1 MAITSRRGKPESPSE
16 WTNRLTRNKSPSE
29 PMSAPV
35 FNTKRTV
42 DCTFQ
47 SKKQIA
53 NLVCDICLVFR
64 NLMIAFNL
72 GMDLNIFILFFKHCE
87 KLFCYQVGYFY
98 MWIFEGLGVCIKE
111 CLNFYLHAMQCS
123 MNFTKSQSQRCL
135 FGTWCYF
142 YLCLYASNN
151 LPPRFLSS
159 LQWNRAMVLHWFM
172 MMFVHLYNALY
183 SICEQY

>member
-1 MAITSRRGKPESPSE
+1 M
-16 WTNRLTRNKSPSE
+16 
-29 PMSAPV
+29 
-35 FNTKRTV
+35 
-42 DCTFQ
+42 
-47 SKKQIA
+47 
-53 NLVCDICLVFR
+53 
-64 NLMIAFNL
+64 
-72 GMDLNIFILFFKHCE
+72 
-87 KLFCYQVGYFY
+87 FCYQVGYFY

-159 LQWNRAMVLHWFM
+159 LQWNLAMVLHIYDDVCAFIQHFIQYLWTVLASVLQYLFTQWTEPETNIYKKE
-172 MMFVHLYNALY
+172 VKYLYKALDFRLTCTWKCVRY
-183 SICEQY
+183 TCIID

>member
-1 MAITSRRGKPESPSE
+1 
-16 WTNRLTRNKSPSE
+16 
-29 PMSAPV
+29 MSAPV

-47 SKKQIA
+47 SKKKQIA

-72 GMDLNIFILFFKHCE
+72 GMDLNIFIFFFKHCE

-111 CLNFYLHAMQCS
+111 CLNFYLHAVQCS

-135 FGTWCYF
+135 FGT
-142 YLCLYASNN
+142 
-151 LPPRFLSS
+151 
-159 LQWNRAMVLHWFM
+159 
-172 MMFVHLYNALY
+172 
-183 SICEQY
+183 